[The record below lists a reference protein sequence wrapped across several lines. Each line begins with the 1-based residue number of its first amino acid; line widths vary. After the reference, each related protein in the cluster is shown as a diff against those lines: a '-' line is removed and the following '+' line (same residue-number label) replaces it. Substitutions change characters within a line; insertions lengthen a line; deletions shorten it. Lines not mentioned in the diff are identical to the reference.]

1 MRKIPGIDFSSGSL
15 GRGLSIATGMAPAA
29 RVQDRGYHTYCLLGD
44 GELCEVQ
51 IWEAAMAACHYR
63 PGLLVAGAG
72 FEPPF
77 GL

>member
-44 GELCEVQ
+44 GEPLRGPDLGG
-51 IWEAAMAACHYR
+51 CHGR
-63 PGLLVAGAG
+63 LSL
-72 FEPPF
+72 PPRTF
-77 GL
+77 SGGGWI